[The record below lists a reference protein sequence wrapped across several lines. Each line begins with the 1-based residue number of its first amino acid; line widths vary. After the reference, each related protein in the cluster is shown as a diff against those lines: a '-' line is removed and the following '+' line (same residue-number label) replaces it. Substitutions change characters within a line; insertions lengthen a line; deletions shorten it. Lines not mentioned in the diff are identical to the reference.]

1 MKLHCKPDVL
11 SSTCLQLYVGD
22 FIGTCTFRVSAWQ
35 TLPWLLWTVSVTV
48 IINLLGM
55 ESDGQSSANPK
66 CGDTYTYQ
74 FPIGQGRSFFCH
86 PSLKGRYVIIRFVD
100 KDKPLTLCEVE
111 VYSERRGI
119 VHEIYINIVTL

>member
-1 MKLHCKPDVL
+1 
-11 SSTCLQLYVGD
+11 
-22 FIGTCTFRVSAWQ
+22 
-35 TLPWLLWTVSVTV
+35 
-48 IINLLGM
+48 M
-55 ESDGQSSANPK
+55 ESNGLSSANLK

-74 FPIGQGRSFFCH
+74 FPVGEGRSFFCH

-119 VHEIYINIVTL
+119 MHVIYINNAVTL